1 MPTEEE
7 IIKEFGLLRKSDW
20 TDEEKVARFD
30 SLYDN
35 ALEMLRNHLIGEGTT
50 DKEEYTWEDVMGLLG
65 EKVWDAWGV
74 RDEDAY
80 DLNVCWK
87 CGERISSGELC
98 NDCKE
103 DEDNAD

>member
-7 IIKEFGLLRKSDW
+7 IIKEFELKKKSDW

-30 SLYDN
+30 SMYDN
-35 ALEMLRNHLIGEGTT
+35 ALETLQRHLTGEESK
-50 DKEEYTWEDVMGLLG
+50 DKEEYAWEDVMGLLG
-65 EKVWDAWGV
+65 PKVWDVWGV

-87 CGERISSGELC
+87 CGERIYKGELC
-98 NDCKE
+98 KDCE
-103 DEDNAD
+103 DHDE